1 LEKITLAEMSWDQ
14 IKNLLMKTDIVLVPI
29 GSLEQHGLHLP
40 LETDTILAL
49 EVARRAAEKA
59 KVALA
64 PAIPFGFSIEH
75 INFPGTTSLDPETL
89 MRVIKD
95 VSGSLVHHGF
105 KKIVLINGHGGNV
118 GVLTTAVQSL
128 KGEFEAV
135 FALVN
140 IWELAISEFQ
150 KLRESE
156 PGDMGH
162 ADEFETSLLLKVD
175 ASKVRLDK
183 MKVEQQ
189 SKFSRVFSLDPFIL
203 TDKVQVTWR
212 AEEFSR
218 TGVIGDPSKATRE
231 KGERL
236 LNSIVENL
244 VKFINDLK
252 EHDSLTK
259 LIDQKSL

>member
-1 LEKITLAEMSWDQ
+1 LEKITVAEMSWDQ
-14 IKNLLMKTDIVLVPI
+14 VKNLLIKTHTVLVPI
-29 GSLEQHGLHLP
+29 GSLEQHGPHLP
-40 LETDTILAL
+40 LETDTILAS

-59 KVALA
+59 EVALA
-64 PAIPFGFSIEH
+64 PAIQFGFSVEH
-75 INFPGTTSLDPETL
+75 MNFSGTISLGPETL

-95 VSGSLVHHGF
+95 VSRSLVHHGF
-105 KKIVLINGHGGNV
+105 KKIVFINGHGGNI
-118 GVLTTAVQSL
+118 GVLTTAIQSL

-162 ADEFETSLLLKVD
+162 ADEFETSLLLTVD
-175 ASKVRLDK
+175 ISKVRLDK
-183 MKVEQQ
+183 IRVEQQ
-189 SKFSRVFSLDPFIL
+189 PKFSRGLSLDPFIL
-203 TDKVQVTWR
+203 TDKVQVAWR

-231 KGERL
+231 KGEKL
-236 LNSIVENL
+236 LDSIVENL
-244 VKFINDLK
+244 VKFLNDLK
-252 EHDSLTK
+252 RTK
-259 LIDQKSL
+259 EE